1 MSTVE
6 FFESCY
12 KYAKDEYFKVLSKP
26 TLSRS
31 YVSGYRKLMNDLS
44 IAYKCDEITQDE
56 YNILQNKLKE
66 LDYEAYKERLKRS
79 GM

>member
-12 KYAKDEYFKVLSKP
+12 KCAKDEYYKVLSKP
-26 TLSRS
+26 TTSRR
-31 YVSGYRKLMNDLS
+31 YVSGYRKIMNDLS
-44 IAYKCDEITQDE
+44 TAYKYDEITKNE
-56 YNILQNKLKE
+56 YNLLLNKFRG
-66 LDYEAYKERLKRS
+66 LDYEAYKERMKKA

>member
-12 KYAKDEYFKVLSKP
+12 KYAQNEYFKVLSKP
-26 TLSRS
+26 TTSRK
-31 YVSGYRKLMNDLS
+31 YVNGYRKIMNDLS
-44 IAYKCDEITQDE
+44 TAYKYDEITKNE
-56 YNILQNKLKE
+56 YNLLLNKFKE

>member
-12 KYAKDEYFKVLSKP
+12 KYVKDEYYKVLSKP
-26 TLSRS
+26 TTSRR
-31 YVSGYRKLMNDLS
+31 YVSGYRKIMNDLS
-44 IAYKCDEITQDE
+44 TAYKYDEITKNE
-56 YNILQNKLKE
+56 YNLLLNKFRE
-66 LDYEAYKERLKRS
+66 LDYEAYKERMKKA

>member
-12 KYAKDEYFKVLSKP
+12 KCAKGEYYKVLSKP
-26 TLSRS
+26 TTSRR
-31 YVSGYRKLMNDLS
+31 YVSGYRKIMNDLS
-44 IAYKCDEITQDE
+44 TAYKYDEITQNE
-56 YNILQNKLKE
+56 YNLLLNKFRE
-66 LDYEAYKERLKRS
+66 LDYEAYKERMKKA